1 MKLFKMKLFIAIE
14 DEIEDN
20 EVDNSIKG
28 ITNYLFDDVL
38 NLNIFEVGHS
48 IAQKII
54 IDYPNVNNDEE
65 DEDKFTEECKKWVE
79 KAREEIK
86 RLE

>member
-1 MKLFKMKLFIAIE
+1 MKLFEMKLFIAIE

-20 EVDNSIKG
+20 EVNNSIKG

-38 NLNIFEVGHS
+38 NLNIFEVGHN
-48 IAQKII
+48 IVQKII
-54 IDYPNVNNDEE
+54 IDYPNVNNDEN
-65 DEDKFTEECKKWVE
+65 DEEKYDKECENWIN